1 MKGIMNRQK
10 VIGSVA
16 QVEEKLWVTE
26 KEEIQSSVAM
36 QVLYFH

>member
-1 MKGIMNRQK
+1 M
-10 VIGSVA
+10 IGSVA

-36 QVLYFH
+36 QVLYFHQVGKQIFYG